1 VPSLT
6 GPGLAIA
13 ALIALAGAAK
23 VLDPSMTAGALHA
36 LRLPSSRVRVRLGAG
51 AEMVL
56 GIAAIT
62 VGGPVAW
69 GLVALS
75 YAAFAAFVVAALR
88 QGTAIGSCG
97 CFGRED
103 TPPHWSHVALNA
115 VLASLAAA
123 LAALEVGSPL
133 AAVTDHG
140 GAGAAVGLAAAV
152 AVCLLFAVYVELP
165 RTMTATRR

>member
-13 ALIALAGAAK
+13 ALLALAGAAK
-23 VLDPSMTAGALHA
+23 VLDPSMTVGALHA
-36 LRLPSSRVRVRLGAG
+36 LRLPSSRVLVRLGAG

-69 GLVALS
+69 ALVALS
-75 YAAFAAFVVAALR
+75 YAAFAVFVVAALR

-103 TPPHWSHVALNA
+103 TPPHWSHVALNG
-115 VLASLAAA
+115 VLAAVA
-123 LAALEVGSPL
+123 LALAVRDDGAPL

-140 GAGAAVGLAAAV
+140 GAGVAVGIAAAV
-152 AVCLLFAVYVELP
+152 AVYLLFAVYVELP
-165 RTMTATRR
+165 RTMRSARP